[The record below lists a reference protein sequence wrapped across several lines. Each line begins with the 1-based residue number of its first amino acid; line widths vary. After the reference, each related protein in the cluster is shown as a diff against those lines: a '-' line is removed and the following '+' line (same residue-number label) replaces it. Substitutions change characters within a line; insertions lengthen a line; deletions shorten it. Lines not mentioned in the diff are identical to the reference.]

1 MRAAL
6 VLFAFTFAGCSDAKA
21 SLSRDILEVCQ
32 AKSANPVHCDCWSQ
46 QLASRLELELLLKV
60 RDSMQAYIVA
70 NETKALEFDF
80 FDGYS
85 LEERTDYQ
93 IADTMSRIECEL

>member
-1 MRAAL
+1 
-6 VLFAFTFAGCSDAKA
+6 
-21 SLSRDILEVCQ
+21 
-32 AKSANPVHCDCWSQ
+32 
-46 QLASRLELELLLKV
+46 
-60 RDSMQAYIVA
+60 MQAYIVA